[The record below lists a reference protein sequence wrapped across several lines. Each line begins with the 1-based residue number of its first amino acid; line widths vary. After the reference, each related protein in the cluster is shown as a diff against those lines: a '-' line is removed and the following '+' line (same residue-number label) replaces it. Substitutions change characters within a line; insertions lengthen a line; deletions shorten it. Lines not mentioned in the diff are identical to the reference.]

1 MLEAIQSPA
10 SAIESENDREVR
22 ELKEQVEALLSE
34 IKEFDGQTL
43 NGLQTRKVEEIAR
56 ALTEAKTRLEA
67 GMLRVMA
74 EKMRTTN

>member
-22 ELKEQVEALLSE
+22 ELKEQVESLLSE
-34 IKEFDGQTL
+34 IKEFDGLTL
-43 NGLQTRKVEEIAR
+43 NGEQTRKVEEIAQV
-56 ALTEAKTRLEA
+56 LTEAKIRLEA
-67 GMLRVMA
+67 GMLRLMA